1 MVLYQEWVG
10 GSRKWR
16 SFPIIC
22 GNLGMDVTHMRFKK
36 RGILMMLNYFRLPSL
51 QLTLFINLMFC
62 NWFIIVGKNQNK
74 DLRIDIKVLE
84 ENIDATQRQLSKL
97 YISQQNISML
107 TKKVEQLQ
115 KQKGDLVK
123 TMEKMARNNT
133 FLSKEN
139 RRLKS
144 KGVCFKFT

>member
-1 MVLYQEWVG
+1 M
-10 GSRKWR
+10 
-16 SFPIIC
+16 
-22 GNLGMDVTHMRFKK
+22 
-36 RGILMMLNYFRLPSL
+36 
-51 QLTLFINLMFC
+51 
-62 NWFIIVGKNQNK
+62 
-74 DLRIDIKVLE
+74 KVLE

-107 TKKVEQLQ
+107 TKKLEQLQ

>member
-1 MVLYQEWVG
+1 M
-10 GSRKWR
+10 
-16 SFPIIC
+16 
-22 GNLGMDVTHMRFKK
+22 
-36 RGILMMLNYFRLPSL
+36 
-51 QLTLFINLMFC
+51 
-62 NWFIIVGKNQNK
+62 
-74 DLRIDIKVLE
+74 KVLE

-97 YISQQNISML
+97 Y
-107 TKKVEQLQ
+107 KVEQLQ

-144 KGVCFKFT
+144 KGVF

>member
-1 MVLYQEWVG
+1 
-10 GSRKWR
+10 
-16 SFPIIC
+16 
-22 GNLGMDVTHMRFKK
+22 MR
-36 RGILMMLNYFRLPSL
+36 
-51 QLTLFINLMFC
+51 
-62 NWFIIVGKNQNK
+62 V
-74 DLRIDIKVLE
+74 DIKILE

-144 KGVCFKFT
+144 KGVFLKFTKVMLKLHPQQILKNFFKTKS